1 VINSWLRVAS
11 QSLSQTL
18 SSSESQDFSSGHIV
32 LGALGVVNFGG
43 TFLLNPR
50 WQLDAAAAVGVTDQA
65 PDVGF
70 TLGLSGLFPR

>member
-1 VINSWLRVAS
+1 
-11 QSLSQTL
+11 
-18 SSSESQDFSSGHIV
+18 
-32 LGALGVVNFGG
+32 VNFGG

-70 TLGLSGLFPR
+70 TLGLSGLFQR